1 MKKLT
6 VAFLYNIR
14 HRYPDPNDPKT
25 LLEADFDD
33 PETIKSMVK
42 HLKNC
47 GFKVIPI
54 EADKEAYFK
63 LFENKNKIDLA
74 FNYAEGIYGKDREA
88 QFPAIL
94 EMLEIP
100 YTGSSPLTQ
109 ALVLNKAK
117 TKEILKVYGVSVLP
131 HQIFKKNNEK
141 LNSALKFPLIVKPI
155 AQGSSAGITN
165 SSVVYNELG
174 LRKQIKFVLKTFHQ
188 EALVEPFLIG
198 REFSVAMLGNPPRI
212 LPIIESDHTKL
223 PKKYLPL
230 DSLEVKW
237 FFEDEAEVSNLVCP
251 AKINRKLKGKIE
263 KICLKTWEALEI
275 LDLCRIDIRCDK
287 DNNPYVLEVN
297 SPAGL
302 IPPEVS
308 KSSYFPLSSKTAGIE
323 YDSLLKIIIKNGL
336 ARYNFDNKKIFFPH
350 W

>member
-6 VAFLYNIR
+6 IAFLYNVR
-14 HRYPDPNDPKT
+14 HQYPDPNDPKT
-25 LLEADFDD
+25 LLEVDFDD
-33 PETIKSMVK
+33 PETIKSMLK
-42 HLKNC
+42 HFKDC
-47 GFKVIPI
+47 GLKVIPI

-88 QFPAIL
+88 QLPAML

-100 YTGSSPLTQ
+100 YTGSCPLTQ

-117 TKEILKVYGVSVLP
+117 TKEILKVHGISVLS
-131 HQIFKKNNEK
+131 HQIFKKNNDK
-141 LNSALKFPLIVKPI
+141 LKNNLKFPLIVKPI

-165 SSVVYNELG
+165 SSIVYNKLE
-174 LRKQIKFVLKTFHQ
+174 LRKQIEFVIETFHQ

-237 FFEDEAEVSNLVCP
+237 FFEEEAEVSNLICP
-251 AKINRKLKGKIE
+251 AKINGKLKEKIE
-263 KICLKTWEALEI
+263 KICLKTWKALGI
-275 LDLCRIDIRCDK
+275 LDLCRIDIRCDQ

-297 SPAGL
+297 SPPGL

-308 KSSYFPLSSKTAGIE
+308 KSSYFPFASKSAGIK
-323 YDSLLKIIIKNGL
+323 YDNLLEIIIKNAL
-336 ARYNFDNKKIFFPH
+336 ARYNE
-350 W
+350 